1 MKSLI
6 LALVSTLVLCTS
18 LTQLSSQTSLQG
30 KVTDDKSNE
39 PILFGSVALIKDGA
53 VVKGVE
59 TDLDGNYYFSDINPG
74 TYDVKASYVGYTPTI
89 ITGLIVKADKSNKL
103 NIQISEGVMADEIV
117 ITEYKVP
124 LIEFDCTSSGGTVTS
139 EDIKSLPTKSVNG
152 IAATTAGAASK
163 KAKNGISVRG
173 GRTDGTVYYVDGV
186 RVANSTFIPVK
197 VSDINATKTGQ
208 LDEVLKYE
216 ESEIDEDLN
225 FYSNESY
232 SSIIENKFVNPT
244 DEALSTFSIDVD
256 RAGYSNVRR
265 YLDDGQMPPHDAIRI
280 EEMINY
286 FDYDY
291 DGPKGKVPFEIH
303 QSLVDCPWNKGHQI
317 MHIALQGKE
326 IKKDKLP
333 ESNFVFLI
341 DVSGSMSDVNKLPLV
356 KTSMKMLLQE
366 MRPKDKVSIVVYAGA
381 AGLVLEPTSA
391 SEPQKILVAIDNL
404 RSGGST
410 AGGAGIELAYKTAK
424 SNFIKG
430 GNNRVILATDGDFN
444 VGTSSD
450 IGLEDLIEKER
461 KSGIFLSV
469 LGYGM
474 GNYKDSKMQIL
485 ADKGNGNHAY
495 IDNVQEARKI
505 FVSEFAGTLFTIA
518 KDVKIQVEFN
528 PSYVQAYRLIGYENR
543 MLQKEDFNNDKI
555 DAGELGAG
563 HTVTALYEI
572 IPVGVESSFAG
583 IVDDLKYQS
592 NNKKSYN
599 GSGELATIK
608 LRYKEPDGD
617 KSKKLVKEIGPDAMN
632 VKDAPEH
639 VRFAMSVAQFGLSL
653 RKSDYINSH
662 QMSDLIQLAE
672 SSKAHDPEG
681 YKAECVRLMKSAQLM
696 DSELMAGKE

>member
-6 LALVSTLVLCTS
+6 IALVSTLVLGTS
-18 LTQLSSQTSLQG
+18 LSLSTKSNTSLQG
-30 KVTDDKSNE
+30 KVTDAKSNE
-39 PILFGSVALIKDGA
+39 PILFGTVALMKDGNII
-53 VVKGVE
+53 KGVE
-59 TDLDGNYYFSDINPG
+59 TDINGNYYFSDINPG
-74 TYDVKASYVGYTPTI
+74 TYDVEASYVGYTPARQTGVI
-89 ITGLIVKADKSNKL
+89 IKADKSNRL
-103 NIQISEGVMADEIV
+103 NLQISEGVLAEEIC
-117 ITEYKVP
+117 ITEYRAP
-124 LIEFDCTSSGGTVTS
+124 LVEFDNTTTGGIVTS
-139 EDIKSLPTKSVNG
+139 EDIKSMPAKSVNSIASTSAG
-152 IAATTAGAASK
+152 IAAR
-163 KAKNGISVRG
+163 NGSSDISVRG
-173 GRTDGTVYYVDGV
+173 SRKKQAIHYIDGV
-186 RVANSTFIPVK
+186 KLSYDNSSSAKDHRDFELGYHENEAVNHNP
-197 VSDINATKTGQ
+197 
-208 LDEVLKYE
+208 
-216 ESEIDEDLN
+216 
-225 FYSNESY
+225 NESY
-232 SSIIENKFVNPT
+232 SSIVENKFVNPT

-265 YLDDGQMPPHDAIRI
+265 YIGNGQMPPQDAIRI
-280 EEMINY
+280 EEMVNY

-291 DGPKGKVPFEIH
+291 EGPTSNVPFAIH
-303 QSLVDCPWNKGHQI
+303 SSLVECPWNKKHQI
-317 MHIALQGKE
+317 MHVALQGKDIE
-326 IKKDKLP
+326 KNKLP
-333 ESNFVFLI
+333 LSNFVFLI
-341 DVSGSMSDVNKLPLV
+341 DVSGSMNSANKLPLV

-391 SEPQKILVAIDNL
+391 SEPQKILDAIDHL
-404 RSGGST
+404 KSGGST

-430 GNNRVILATDGDFN
+430 GNNRVVLATDGDFN

-450 IGLEDLIEKER
+450 MGLEDLIEKER
-461 KSGIFLSV
+461 KSGVFLSV

-495 IDNVQEARKI
+495 IDNIQEARKI

-528 PSYVQAYRLIGYENR
+528 PAYVQSYRLIGYENR

-583 IVDDLKYQS
+583 AVDDLKYQA
-592 NNKKSYN
+592 NDKKAYN
-599 GSGELATIK
+599 GSKELATIK

-617 KSKKLVKEIGPDAMN
+617 KSKKLVQEIGPDAMS
-632 VKDAPEH
+632 VKNAPEH
-639 VRFAMSVAQFGLSL
+639 VRFAISVAQFGLSI
-653 RKSDYINSH
+653 RKSDYINTFE
-662 QMSDLIQLAE
+662 MNDLIELAE
-672 SSKAHDPEG
+672 SSKSHDPEG

>member
-6 LALVSTLVLCTS
+6 IAIVSALVLGIS
-18 LTQLSSQTSLQG
+18 LSHSSGQTSLQG
-30 KVTDDKSNE
+30 KVTDARTNE
-39 PILFGSVALIKDGA
+39 PILFGTVALMKDG
-53 VVKGVE
+53 VIIKGVE

-74 TYDVKASYVGYTPTI
+74 TYDVEASFVGYTPVRQTGVI
-89 ITGLIVKADKSNKL
+89 IKADKANRL
-103 NIQISEGVMADEIV
+103 NIQIGEGVLADEIC
-117 ITEYKVP
+117 ITEYRAP
-124 LIEFDCTSSGGTVTS
+124 LVEFDNTTTGGIVTS
-139 EDIKSLPTKSVNG
+139 EAIKNLPTKSVNA
-152 IAATTAGAASK
+152 IAATTAGIAAQ
-163 KAKNGISVRG
+163 NGSNDISIRG
-173 GRTDGTVYYVDGV
+173 GRANGTVYYMDGI
-186 RVANSTFIPVK
+186 RVT
-197 VSDINATKTGQ
+197 NAGLVTTKDQEAAPTATTHKSKSI
-208 LDEVLKYE
+208 LNYHEKE
-216 ESEIDEDLN
+216 EMN
-225 FYSNESY
+225 YNPNESY
-232 SSIIENKFVNPT
+232 SSIVENKFVNPT

-265 YLDDGQMPPHDAIRI
+265 YLDNGQMPPQDAIRI

-291 DGPKGKVPFEIH
+291 EGPKTDVPFAIH
-303 QSLVDCPWNKGHQI
+303 SSLVDCPWNNKHQI
-317 MHIALQGKE
+317 MHVALQGKDIE
-326 IKKDKLP
+326 KDKLP
-333 ESNFVFLI
+333 LSNFVFLI
-341 DVSGSMSDVNKLPLV
+341 DVSGSMSSANKLPLV

-391 SEPQKILVAIDNL
+391 SEPQKILDAIDHL
-404 RSGGST
+404 KSGGST
-410 AGGAGIELAYKTAK
+410 AGGAGIKLAYKTAK

-450 IGLEDLIEKER
+450 MGLEDLIEKER
-461 KSGIFLSV
+461 KSGVFLSV

-495 IDNVQEARKI
+495 IDNIQEARKI

-528 PSYVQAYRLIGYENR
+528 PAYVQSYRLIGYENR

-583 IVDDLKYQS
+583 AVDDLKYQGNDKKVY
-592 NNKKSYN
+592 NNSK
-599 GSGELATIK
+599 ELATIK
-608 LRYKEPDGD
+608 LRYKEPDGN
-617 KSKKLVKEIGPDAMN
+617 KSKKLVQEIGPEAMN
-632 VKDAPEH
+632 VKEAPEH
-639 VRFAMSVAQFGLSL
+639 VRFAMSIAQFGLSI
-653 RKSDYINSH
+653 RKSDYINTFD
-662 QMSDLIQLAE
+662 MNDLIQLAE
-672 SSKAHDPEG
+672 SSKSHDPEG

-696 DSELMAGKE
+696 DNELMAGKE

>member
-1 MKSLI
+1 MKSII
-6 LALVSTLVLCTS
+6 LALVSTLVLGTS
-18 LTQLSSQTSLQG
+18 LTQLSSNTNTSLQG
-30 KVTDDKSNE
+30 KVTDANSGE
-39 PILFGSVALIKDGA
+39 PILFGTVALMKDGN

-74 TYDVKASYVGYTPTI
+74 IYDVEASYVGYSPARITDVI
-89 ITGLIVKADKSNKL
+89 IKKGLTKILDL
-103 NIQISEGVMADEIV
+103 QISEGVLADEIV
-117 ITEYKVP
+117 ITQYKVP
-124 LIEFDCTSSGGTVTS
+124 LIEFDMTTSGSVIVAEDIRAAPKKTSKSLESRTARITSSNHKDKSKNYHSPEQEIGYPPRMMTPPS
-139 EDIKSLPTKSVNG
+139 PMEYHED
-152 IAATTAGAASK
+152 
-163 KAKNGISVRG
+163 
-173 GRTDGTVYYVDGV
+173 
-186 RVANSTFIPVK
+186 
-197 VSDINATKTGQ
+197 
-208 LDEVLKYE
+208 E
-216 ESEIDEDLN
+216 ERN
-225 FYSNESY
+225 FNPNESY
-232 SSIIENKFVNPT
+232 GSIVENKFVNPT

-265 YLDDGQMPPHDAIRI
+265 YLDNGQMPPHDAIRI
-280 EEMINY
+280 EEMVNY
-286 FDYDY
+286 FDYNY
-291 DGPKGKVPFEIH
+291 EGPEGDDPFEIH
-303 QSLVDCPWNKGHQI
+303 KSLVECPWNKDHQI
-317 MHIALQGKE
+317 MHVALQGKE

-341 DVSGSMSDVNKLPLV
+341 DVSGSMRDVNKLPLV

-391 SEPQKILVAIDNL
+391 SEPQKILDAIDNL

-450 IGLEDLIEKER
+450 MGIEDLIENER
-461 KSGIFLSV
+461 KSGVFLSV

-495 IDNVQEARKI
+495 IDNIQEARKI

-528 PSYVQAYRLIGYENR
+528 PAYVQAYRLIGYENR
-543 MLQKEDFNNDKI
+543 MLEKEDFNNDKI

-572 IPVGVESSFAG
+572 IPVGVESSFTG
-583 IVDDLKYQS
+583 KVDELKYQANDKNPYRGS
-592 NNKKSYN
+592 N
-599 GSGELATIK
+599 ELATIK
-608 LRYKEPDGD
+608 LRYKKPDGD
-617 KSKKLVKEIGPDAMN
+617 KSKKLIKEIGPDAMK

-639 VRFAMSVAQFGLSL
+639 VRFAMSVAQFGLAM
-653 RKSDYINSH
+653 RKSEYINTY
-662 QMSDLIQLAE
+662 QMNDLIQLAE
-672 SSKAHDPEG
+672 SSKSHDPEG
-681 YKAECVRLMKSAQLM
+681 YKAECIRLMKSAQLM
-696 DSELMAGKE
+696 DNELMAGKD

>member
-1 MKSLI
+1 MKSVI
-6 LALVSTLVLCTS
+6 IALVSTLLLGTS
-18 LTQLSSQTSLQG
+18 LTQLSSDSQTSLQG
-30 KVTDDKSNE
+30 KVTDAISKES
-39 PILFGSVALIKDGA
+39 IIFATVALMKDGNI
-53 VVKGVE
+53 VKGVE

-74 TYDVKASYVGYTPTI
+74 TYDVEASYVGYTATRE
-89 ITGLIVKADKSNKL
+89 TGVIVKANKSNTL
-103 NIQISEGVMADEIV
+103 NLQIAEGVLADEIV
-117 ITEYKVP
+117 VTEYKVP
-124 LIEFDCTSSGGTVTS
+124 LVEFDNTTTGGIVTS
-139 EDIKSLPTKSVNG
+139 DDIKSLPTKSVNAIAASTAG
-152 IAATTAGAASK
+152 IAADRVG
-163 KAKNGISVRG
+163 NDVSVRG
-173 GRTDGTVYYVDGV
+173 GRTDGTVHYMDGI
-186 RVANSTFIPVK
+186 RVTKAALVPNSVK
-197 VSDINATKTGQ
+197 QTAPPRM
-208 LDEVLKYE
+208 EYE
-216 ESEIDEDLN
+216 EHIEREI
-225 FYSNESY
+225 YSNESY
-232 SSIIENKFVNPT
+232 SNIVENKFVNPA

-256 RAGYSNVRR
+256 RAGYSNIRR
-265 YLDDGQMPPHDAIRI
+265 FLDHGQMPPHDAIRI

-286 FDYDY
+286 FDYNY
-291 DGPKGKVPFEIH
+291 EGPDGDVPFEIH
-303 QSLVDCPWNKGHQI
+303 RSLVDCPWNKNHQV
-317 MHIALQGKE
+317 MHVALQGKE

-341 DVSGSMSDVNKLPLV
+341 DVSGSMARANKLPLV

-391 SEPQKILVAIDNL
+391 SEPQKILDAIDNL
-404 RSGGST
+404 KSGGST

-450 IGLEDLIEKER
+450 EGLEDLIERER
-461 KSGIFLSV
+461 KSGVFLSV

-495 IDNVQEARKI
+495 IDNIQEARKI

-528 PSYVQAYRLIGYENR
+528 PAYVQAYKLIGYENR

-572 IPVGVESSFAG
+572 IPVGVDSDFTG
-583 IVDDLKYQS
+583 KVDDLKYQVQD
-592 NNKKSYN
+592 KKIYN
-599 GSGELATIK
+599 GSNELATIK

-617 KSKKLVKEIGPDAMN
+617 TSKKLVKAIGPNAMKL
-632 VKDAPEH
+632 KDAPEH
-639 VRFAMSVAQFGLSL
+639 VRFAMSVAQFGLSM
-653 RKSDYINSH
+653 RKSEYISNY
-662 QMSDLIQLAE
+662 QMNDLIQLAE
-672 SSKAHDPEG
+672 SSKSHDPEG

-696 DSELMAGKE
+696 DSELMAGKD